1 MFVLYALLCLETW
14 TTMSPLCC
22 SSNMALKILDY
33 VLTKNMMMQ
42 QMAPTEKWAG
52 FFWSSNMMRGKS
64 IPYPLLNCSKCSA
77 WHYML
82 RPHRR
87 QQNQFLNNN
96 GWRPNPNPSSLTRH
110 THSVSS
116 PRVASFAALVTI
128 EQITSHMYT
137 SYYWASNIKHCT
149 LDTFKSNTLK
159 WSHECHMAATIGN
172 RHAPSELMTCEI

>member
-1 MFVLYALLCLETW
+1 MDLGSDLCSVLFCALLYMMCGFETWFMEWKSFVLYALLCLETW

-22 SSNMALKILDY
+22 SSNIALKILDY

-110 THSVSS
+110 THTESRLRGWRRLLRWLLLS
-116 PRVASFAALVTI
+116 
-128 EQITSHMYT
+128 
-137 SYYWASNIKHCT
+137 K
-149 LDTFKSNTLK
+149 
-159 WSHECHMAATIGN
+159 
-172 RHAPSELMTCEI
+172 

>member
-1 MFVLYALLCLETW
+1 MDLGSDLCSVLFCALLYMMCGFETWFMEWKSFVLYALLCLETW

-22 SSNMALKILDY
+22 SSNIALKILDY

-116 PRVASFAALVTI
+116 PRVAPFAALVTI
-128 EQITSHMYT
+128 EQITSH
-137 SYYWASNIKHCT
+137 IH
-149 LDTFKSNTLK
+149 
-159 WSHECHMAATIGN
+159 
-172 RHAPSELMTCEI
+172 